1 MAANTILAGAAVA
14 YLVCATA
21 AMIILVSRMVI
32 SAIIEFIENLRS
44 WW

>member
-1 MAANTILAGAAVA
+1 MAVNTILAWAGVA

-21 AMIILVSRMVI
+21 AIVILVGGMVI
-32 SAIIEFIENLRS
+32 STIIEFIENLRS